1 MDRAGKILKLYISIS
16 NFPKVSIGS
25 SQIYVKMGFQGKI
38 YKFSVLT
45 ETCSLFYPMMSI
57 LPLGVRLC
65 QCALEISISLIVV
78 IV

>member
-16 NFPKVSIGS
+16 NFSKVLIGS

-45 ETCSLFYPMMSI
+45 HVLFSI
-57 LPLGVRLC
+57 
-65 QCALEISISLIVV
+65 Q
-78 IV
+78 